1 MKDLIQIFDK
11 FRVEKKNLHVCIMN
25 QVSLRDR
32 EYCVQKQLRSNALK
46 RNELKV
52 YISLNSNKLA
62 CFWNSQG
69 SFQVHDLVDD
79 FWKKCPRG
87 ARFFAVEQ
95 TCTKSLKQ
103 GIQKNCITK
112 FSILSALKLPSC
124 GVVVFIDMNTFLYL
138 QKTEHFFVYYLLK
151 KCWLWNWT

>member
-87 ARFFAVEQ
+87 ARFFAVVQ
-95 TCTKSLKQ
+95 TCTKH
-103 GIQKNCITK
+103 QKSQTRHTKKLYNKIFNSFSPLIT
-112 FSILSALKLPSC
+112 FMWSS
-124 GVVVFIDMNTFLYL
+124 GFYWYEHVFILTEDRTFFLFIIY
-138 QKTEHFFVYYLLK
+138 
-151 KCWLWNWT
+151 

>member
-1 MKDLIQIFDK
+1 
-11 FRVEKKNLHVCIMN
+11 MN
-25 QVSLRDR
+25 QVSWRGR

-62 CFWNSQG
+62 CNNSQG
-69 SFQVHDLVDD
+69 FFQVHDLVDD
-79 FWKKCPRG
+79 FWKCPRG

-138 QKTEHFFVYYLLK
+138 QKTEHFFCFLFTKEMLIMELNIILIVLMEFAYIRPS
-151 KCWLWNWT
+151 